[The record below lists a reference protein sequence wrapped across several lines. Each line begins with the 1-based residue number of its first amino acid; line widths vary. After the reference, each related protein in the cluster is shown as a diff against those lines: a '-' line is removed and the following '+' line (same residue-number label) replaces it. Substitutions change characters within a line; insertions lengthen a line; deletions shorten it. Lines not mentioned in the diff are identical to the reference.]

1 MWKDKGHERSQWV
14 INKEWQA
21 CHIDGL
27 GGSEGGERKDAL
39 GEMKS

>member
-1 MWKDKGHERSQWV
+1 MWKDKGHERSQLV